1 MPVAAWLNMRHVMR
15 CIFAICD
22 RPLWSTLMQTLKY
35 LQAACVAVTLSFS
48 VPALADDDQDLEG
61 QIESINQQAQSFV
74 VNGKTI
80 HTDDRTDYDDELN
93 QFSDLKVGQRVEVDY
108 VMRDGNMVA
117 EEIELDD

>member
-1 MPVAAWLNMRHVMR
+1 
-15 CIFAICD
+15 
-22 RPLWSTLMQTLKY
+22 MQTLKY